1 MVLCIIS
8 PLFITILSYSNV
20 KQFFYINKSTYF
32 LLVKQKNRSERPRLF
47 YEIKGLLRQVKGL
60 LGVMNLGELYL
71 GVYISCVGGVL
82 RKYLFV

>member
-1 MVLCIIS
+1 M
-8 PLFITILSYSNV
+8 
-20 KQFFYINKSTYF
+20 
-32 LLVKQKNRSERPRLF
+32 PRLF

-60 LGVMNLGELYL
+60 LGVMNLGELNL